1 MAYSFYNQNMST
13 LSNILIIHAA
23 LDKGETADT
32 TALDKGETADTTETT
47 ADTTET
53 TADTT
58 ALDKGETADTTADT
72 TETTTDTTETTAD
85 TTALDK
91 GEISDTTAFT
101 IPREV
106 MSRVMKTDY
115 GKFVVTNSIPCLRV
129 VLEDGTISSAK
140 VASDGVVILT
150 APAKGKL
157 IIDGTL
163 DIECNY

>member
-1 MAYSFYNQNMST
+1 MAYSFKNQNMST

-32 TALDKGETADTTETT
+32 TA
-47 ADTTET
+47 
-53 TADTT
+53 
-58 ALDKGETADTTADT
+58 
-72 TETTTDTTETTAD
+72 
-85 TTALDK
+85 
-91 GEISDTTAFT
+91 FT

-106 MSRVMKTDY
+106 MARVMKTSY

-129 VLEDGTISSAK
+129 VLADGTISSAS
-140 VASDGVVILT
+140 VSSTGDVTLT
-150 APAKGKL
+150 APATGKL

>member
-13 LSNILIIHAA
+13 LSNVLVIHAA
-23 LDKGETADT
+23 LDKGETTDI
-32 TALDKGETADTTETT
+32 
-47 ADTTET
+47 
-53 TADTT
+53 
-58 ALDKGETADTTADT
+58 TADTTADT
-72 TETTTDTTETTAD
+72 TDTNILDKGETADITTDTTAETTETTA
-85 TTALDK
+85 
-91 GEISDTTAFT
+91 DTTAFT

-106 MSRVMKTDY
+106 MARVMKTSY

-129 VLEDGTISSAK
+129 VLADGTISSAK
-140 VASDGVVILT
+140 VSSDGVVTLT

>member
-1 MAYSFYNQNMST
+1 MAYSFQNPYMST

-32 TALDKGETADTTETT
+32 TDTSVTTADNTADTT
-47 ADTTET
+47 DTTVT
-53 TADTT
+53 TNTIADTT
-58 ALDKGETADTTADT
+58 AF
-72 TETTTDTTETTAD
+72 
-85 TTALDK
+85 
-91 GEISDTTAFT
+91 I
-101 IPREV
+101 IPSEV

-129 VLEDGTISSAK
+129 VLADGTISSAK
-140 VASDGVVILT
+140 VTSDGVVTLT
-150 APAKGKL
+150 APATGKL

>member
-13 LSNILIIHAA
+13 LSNVLIIHAA
-23 LDKGETADT
+23 LDKGE
-32 TALDKGETADTTETT
+32 T

-58 ALDKGETADTTADT
+58 ALDKGETADTT
-72 TETTTDTTETTAD
+72 ETTAGIIADTTETTAD

-91 GEISDTTAFT
+91 GETADTTAFT

-115 GKFVVTNSIPCLRV
+115 GKFVVNNSIPCLRV

-140 VASDGVVILT
+140 VASDGVVTLT

>member
-1 MAYSFYNQNMST
+1 MAYSFKNNNMST

-32 TALDKGETADTTETT
+32 TETT

-53 TADTT
+53 TADT
-58 ALDKGETADTTADT
+58 A
-72 TETTTDTTETTAD
+72 
-85 TTALDK
+85 ALDK
-91 GEISDTTAFT
+91 GEISDTTAFI

-106 MSRVMKTDY
+106 MARVMKTSY

-140 VASDGVVILT
+140 VASDGVVTLT
-150 APAKGKL
+150 APATGKF

>member
-1 MAYSFYNQNMST
+1 MAYSFQNQNMST

-32 TALDKGETADTTETT
+32 TVLDKGE
-47 ADTTET
+47 

-72 TETTTDTTETTAD
+72 TDTTTETTA
-85 TTALDK
+85 
-91 GEISDTTAFT
+91 ETTAFT

-106 MSRVMKTDY
+106 MARVMKTSY

-140 VASDGVVILT
+140 VASDGVVTLT
-150 APAKGKL
+150 APATGKF

>member
-1 MAYSFYNQNMST
+1 MAYSFQNLYMST

-32 TALDKGETADTTETT
+32 TALDKGETADTTDTTDETT
-47 ADTTET
+47 AE
-53 TADTT
+53 
-58 ALDKGETADTTADT
+58 
-72 TETTTDTTETTAD
+72 
-85 TTALDK
+85 
-91 GEISDTTAFT
+91 TTAFT

-106 MSRVMKTDY
+106 MARVMKTSY

-129 VLEDGTISSAK
+129 VLADGTISSAK
-140 VASDGVVILT
+140 VTSDGVVTLT

>member
-1 MAYSFYNQNMST
+1 MAYSFNNQNMST

-32 TALDKGETADTTETT
+32 TALDKGETAETT
-47 ADTTET
+47 SGITTNT
-53 TADTT
+53 TAETIAGITTDT
-58 ALDKGETADTTADT
+58 TADTTADT
-72 TETTTDTTETTAD
+72 TDITVTTANTTVTTAD
-85 TTALDK
+85 TTAF
-91 GEISDTTAFT
+91 I

-106 MSRVMKTDY
+106 MSRVMKTEY

-129 VLEDGTISSAK
+129 VLADGTISSAK
-140 VASDGVVILT
+140 VNFDGVVTLT

>member
-1 MAYSFYNQNMST
+1 MAYSFKNQNMST
-13 LSNILIIHAA
+13 LSNVLIIHAA

-32 TALDKGETADTTETT
+32 TALDKGETADTS
-47 ADTTET
+47 
-53 TADTT
+53 
-58 ALDKGETADTTADT
+58 ALDKGETADTTD
-72 TETTTDTTETTAD
+72 TTDTTAETTAE
-85 TTALDK
+85 TTA
-91 GEISDTTAFT
+91 DTTAFT

-106 MSRVMKTDY
+106 MARVMKTSY

-140 VASDGVVILT
+140 ITSDGVVTLT
-150 APAKGKL
+150 APATGKL

>member
-1 MAYSFYNQNMST
+1 MAYSFQNPYMST

-32 TALDKGETADTTETT
+32 TALDKVETSD
-47 ADTTET
+47 
-53 TADTT
+53 
-58 ALDKGETADTTADT
+58 
-72 TETTTDTTETTAD
+72 TTDTTAETIAGITTDTTAENIAGITTDTTAETTAE
-85 TTALDK
+85 TTA
-91 GEISDTTAFT
+91 DTTAFT

-129 VLEDGTISSAK
+129 VLEDGTVSSAK
-140 VASDGVVILT
+140 VSSDGVVTLT
-150 APAKGKL
+150 APATGKL

>member
-1 MAYSFYNQNMST
+1 MAYSFQNQNMST

-23 LDKGETADT
+23 LDKGETADITAST
-32 TALDKGETADTTETT
+32 TALDKGETADATETT
-47 ADTTET
+47 DET

-58 ALDKGETADTTADT
+58 ALDKVE
-72 TETTTDTTETTAD
+72 TTDTTETTAE
-85 TTALDK
+85 TTA
-91 GEISDTTAFT
+91 DTTAFT

-106 MSRVMKTDY
+106 MARVMKTSY

-129 VLEDGTISSAK
+129 VLADGTISSAK
-140 VASDGVVILT
+140 VSSNGVVTLS

>member
-13 LSNILIIHAA
+13 LSNILVIHAALDKGETADTNILDKGETADTTALDNVETPDTTA

-32 TALDKGETADTTETT
+32 TALDKGETADTTDTTAETT
-47 ADTTET
+47 AET
-53 TADTT
+53 TA
-58 ALDKGETADTTADT
+58 
-72 TETTTDTTETTAD
+72 
-85 TTALDK
+85 
-91 GEISDTTAFT
+91 DTTAFT

-106 MSRVMKTDY
+106 MARVMKTSY

-129 VLEDGTISSAK
+129 VLADGTISSAK
-140 VASDGVVILT
+140 VSSDGVVTLT

>member
-1 MAYSFYNQNMST
+1 MAYSFQNQNMST
-13 LSNILIIHAA
+13 LSNVLVIHAALYKGETADTTA

-32 TALDKGETADTTETT
+32 TALDKGETADTT
-47 ADTTET
+47 AVT

-58 ALDKGETADTTADT
+58 AF
-72 TETTTDTTETTAD
+72 
-85 TTALDK
+85 
-91 GEISDTTAFT
+91 I

-115 GKFVVTNSIPCLRV
+115 GKFVITNSIPCLRV

-140 VASDGVVILT
+140 VASDGVVTLT
-150 APAKGKL
+150 APATGKL

-163 DIECNY
+163 DIDCNY

>member
-1 MAYSFYNQNMST
+1 MAYSFYNPYMST

-23 LDKGETADT
+23 LDKGETVET

-47 ADTTET
+47 AET
-53 TADTT
+53 TA
-58 ALDKGETADTTADT
+58 
-72 TETTTDTTETTAD
+72 
-85 TTALDK
+85 
-91 GEISDTTAFT
+91 DTTAFT

-106 MSRVMKTDY
+106 MARVMKTSY

-129 VLEDGTISSAK
+129 VLADGTISSAK
-140 VASDGVVILT
+140 VSSDGVVTLT
-150 APAKGKL
+150 APATGKL